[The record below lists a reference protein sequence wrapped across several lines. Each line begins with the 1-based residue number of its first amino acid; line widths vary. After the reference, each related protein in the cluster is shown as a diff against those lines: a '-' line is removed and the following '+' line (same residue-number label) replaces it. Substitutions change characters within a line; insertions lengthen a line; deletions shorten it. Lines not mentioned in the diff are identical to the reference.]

1 MTDPTYPEPLRL
13 LPDLEVAA
21 PFPLNAL
28 GEVLGG
34 AAAAIVEAVQV
45 PEALAAQSILTAA
58 ALATQSHGN
67 VERDGQ
73 LIPLSL
79 FALTIAE
86 SGDRK
91 SAADRL
97 ALRSHYVH
105 QQALLEACSGLLIP
119 DTDLGENPRHQEV
132 FDEQATTYVFRRVQT
147 RGCCLGS
154 GSRL

>member
-1 MTDPTYPEPLRL
+1 MNASLMTDPTYPEPLRL

-105 QQALLEACSGLLIP
+105 QQALLELTLKNRESTEITGMPTNVLARIYWRGARAILACSP
-119 DTDLGENPRHQEV
+119 P
-132 FDEQATTYVFRRVQT
+132 
-147 RGCCLGS
+147 S
-154 GSRL
+154 